1 MMEWILSACV
11 LTAAVIGLRYALGG
25 RIDPRLQYA
34 LWALVLV
41 RLLIPVNFGWA
52 PLLRGQRRPHPG
64 RQHLCPGGFCRRGYH
79 RPQHSDRRPSTG
91 RLPGGRRP
99 SAGPP
104 TVPVSPGG
112 KDKGCPP
119 SP

>member
-41 RLLIPVNFGWA
+41 RLLIPVNFG
-52 PLLRGQRRPHPG
+52 
-64 RQHLCPGGFCRRGYH
+64 
-79 RPQHSDRRPSTG
+79 
-91 RLPGGRRP
+91 
-99 SAGPP
+99 
-104 TVPVSPGG
+104 
-112 KDKGCPP
+112 
-119 SP
+119 